1 MDIQK
6 KDNFHA
12 NNKEWQNPPIYGA
25 HQLVYWCSKC
35 HNQLFLIV
43 MYIITIVTA
52 KFVCT
57 AIFNTIIKMPMLY
70 HAVQQ

>member
-12 NNKEWQNPPIYGA
+12 NNKEWQNPPEYA
-25 HQLVYWCSKC
+25 AQLLISWYYKC
-35 HNQLFLIV
+35 HNQLFHIV
-43 MYIITIVTA
+43 IYIITIVKA

-57 AIFNTIIKMPMLY
+57 AIFNTII
-70 HAVQQ
+70 